1 MKRLII
7 DSGVWYAAFDQRD
20 DKYVYSDKIL
30 NLLEMHELIVPFPSL
45 YETINT
51 RLLRNKYKQADYL
64 FEYLNDSKK
73 VILVYDDKYR
83 EQALKSV
90 SSNLNQNK
98 SYSLVD
104 MIIRLMMEDSSLG
117 SIAVVSFNIE
127 DFIGVN
133 NVEVIDPRQLD

>member
-7 DSGVWYAAFDQRD
+7 DSGVWYAAFDQHD

-90 SSNLNQNK
+90 SSDLNQNK

-104 MIIRLMMEDSSLG
+104 MIR
-117 SIAVVSFNIE
+117 
-127 DFIGVN
+127 
-133 NVEVIDPRQLD
+133 

>member
-20 DKYVYSDKIL
+20 DKYMYSDKIL
-30 NLLEMHELIVPFPSL
+30 NLIKMHELIVPFPSL

-51 RLLRNKYKQADYL
+51 RLLCNKYKQADYL

-90 SSNLNQNK
+90 SSNLNHNK

-127 DFIGVN
+127 GFIGVN
-133 NVEVIDPRQLD
+133 NVEVSDPRQLE

>member
-7 DSGVWYAAFDQRD
+7 DSGVWYAAFDQSD
-20 DKYVYSDKIL
+20 DKYMYSDKIL

-117 SIAVVSFNIE
+117 PIAVVSFNIA

>member
-90 SSNLNQNK
+90 SSNLNHNK

-117 SIAVVSFNIE
+117 HIAVVSFNIE

-133 NVEVIDPRQLD
+133 NVEVIDPRQLY

>member
-90 SSNLNQNK
+90 SSNLNHNK

-117 SIAVVSFNIE
+117 HIAVVSFNIE

>member
-1 MKRLII
+1 M
-7 DSGVWYAAFDQRD
+7 
-20 DKYVYSDKIL
+20 
-30 NLLEMHELIVPFPSL
+30 
-45 YETINT
+45 
-51 RLLRNKYKQADYL
+51 
-64 FEYLNDSKK
+64 
-73 VILVYDDKYR
+73 ILVYDDKYR

-117 SIAVVSFNIE
+117 PIAVVSFNIE

>member
-73 VILVYDDKYR
+73 VTLVHDDKYR

-133 NVEVIDPRQLD
+133 NVEVIDPRQID

>member
-30 NLLEMHELIVPFPSL
+30 NLLEKHELIVPFPSL

-73 VILVYDDKYR
+73 VTLVHDDKYR

>member
-90 SSNLNQNK
+90 SSNINHNK

-117 SIAVVSFNIE
+117 HIAVVSFNIE

-133 NVEVIDPRQLD
+133 NVEVIDPRQLY

>member
-73 VILVYDDKYR
+73 VILVEKPCVR
-83 EQALKSV
+83 
-90 SSNLNQNK
+90 
-98 SYSLVD
+98 
-104 MIIRLMMEDSSLG
+104 
-117 SIAVVSFNIE
+117 
-127 DFIGVN
+127 
-133 NVEVIDPRQLD
+133 DPRSPSAVDPRKQV